1 MQIAGRV
8 CVVTGGANGIGRALA
23 NEFARRGAAG
33 VVVADIDV
41 EHATAVAERIGGLA
55 VECDVARPGA
65 LDALVERAR
74 DTYGRVDIFCS
85 NAGVADPPTGGL
97 AIPLEAFE
105 RVIQINMVAHLAAAK
120 AVVPEMVERGSGY
133 LLQTLS
139 SAALIGGPAPAG
151 YTMSK
156 FGALGLAEWLRLYY
170 GDRGVRVSCLCPNAV
185 YTGMQGRPSDLDSPA
200 ELPEGAAAME
210 MLLPEDVATQ
220 TADAMEGPEPFLI
233 LPHPRVGAS
242 FTRKAA
248 NYDDWLARSSARLT
262 RMRPAVS

>member
-1 MQIAGRV
+1 MQITGTV

-23 NEFARRGAAG
+23 NEFARRGAAA
-33 VVVADIDV
+33 VVVADVDID
-41 EHATAVAERIGGLA
+41 HATAVAKRIGGLA
-55 VECDVARPGA
+55 VECDVAQSGA
-65 LDALVERAR
+65 IDALVDRAR
-74 DTYGRVDIFCS
+74 QAYGRIDVFCS
-85 NAGVADPPTGGL
+85 NAGVADPPGL
-97 AIPLEAFE
+97 DLTAPMEAFE

-120 AVVPEMVERGSGY
+120 AVVSEMAERGSGY

-156 FGALGLAEWLRLYY
+156 FGALGLAEWLRLHY

-185 YTGMQGRPSDLDSPA
+185 YTGMQGRPKDLDSPA

-220 TADAMEGPEPFLI
+220 TAEAMEGAEPFLI
-233 LPHPRVGAS
+233 LPHPRVGES
-242 FTRKAA
+242 FSRKAA
-248 NYDDWLARSSARLT
+248 NYDEWLARTSARLA
-262 RMRPAVS
+262 RF

>member
-1 MQIAGRV
+1 MQITGTV
-8 CVVTGGANGIGRALA
+8 CVVTGGANGIGRALV
-23 NEFARRGAAG
+23 NEFARRGAAA
-33 VVVADIDV
+33 VVVADIDID
-41 EHATAVAERIGGLA
+41 HATAVAERIGGLA
-55 VECDVARPGA
+55 VECDVAQSGA
-65 LDALVERAR
+65 IEALVGRVR

-85 NAGVADPPTGGL
+85 NAGIADPPEIGL
-97 AIPLEAFE
+97 AAPLEAFE

-120 AVVPEMVERGSGY
+120 AVVPEMAERGSGY

-156 FGALGLAEWLRLYY
+156 FGALGLAEWLRLHY

-185 YTGMQGRPSDLDSPA
+185 YTGMQGRPKDLDSPA

-220 TADAMEGPEPFLI
+220 TADAMEGAEPFLI
-233 LPHPRVGAS
+233 LPHPRVGES
-242 FTRKAA
+242 FSRKAA
-248 NYDDWLARSSARLT
+248 NYDEWLARTSARLA
-262 RMRPAVS
+262 RF